1 MIYKPSEETPLT
13 SLALAQ
19 VLQEAGLP
27 DGLFNVVLGAR
38 ETGQLLTRHQDISKV
53 SFTGEK
59 NTGIA
64 ICKDASDTLK
74 KISMELGGKSP
85 LIVFEDAD
93 LTEAVSAAMLANWYS
108 CGEVCSNG
116 NINLVHSPTHSS

>member
-1 MIYKPSEETPLT
+1 MWQLYDIQAFGRN
-13 SLALAQ
+13 SLDFSRP
-19 VLQEAGLP
+19 GS